1 MDGLSQVPHQE
12 VNQPVW
18 PNWPAFLAQANGIG
32 LSVSL
37 SWLPRLDKFVDLLVG
52 RAARLG
58 LTAIADPVSAA
69 TKHLLDSLTCLKV
82 MEKLAPG
89 RKVVDVGSGAG
100 LPGIPLAIA
109 RPDLEF
115 CLLESSKKGCGFL
128 EDAVRGLELGNVR
141 VVCMRAEEAGRD
153 ATLRE
158 GFDMAVCRAVARL
171 IVAAE
176 YCLPLVRV
184 GGLMV
189 AMKGPAGRD
198 ELSEAQAALSVLGGE
213 EEGALEF
220 DIAAPASSGASCE
233 SLRRLLICIAKKK
246 PTPEKYPRRT
256 GIPSKR
262 PFR

>member
-1 MDGLSQVPHQE
+1 MTRAD
-12 VNQPVW
+12 W
-18 PNWPAFLAQANGIG
+18 PTLLAQAAEIG
-32 LSVSL
+32 LSVSA
-37 SWLPRLDKFVDLLVG
+37 SWLPQLEKLLDLLVS

-58 LTAIADPVSAA
+58 LTAITDPTSAA
-69 TKHLLDSLTCLKV
+69 TKHVLDSLTCLKV

-109 RPDLEF
+109 RPDIEF

-128 EDAVRGLELGNVR
+128 EDTARELELSNIKVR
-141 VVCMRAEEAGRD
+141 CMRAEEAGQD
-153 ATLRE
+153 ASLRE
-158 GFDMAVCRAVARL
+158 NFDMAVCRAVARL
-171 IVAAE
+171 VVVAE

-184 GGLMV
+184 GGLVV

-213 EEGALEF
+213 EEKVVEF
-220 DIAAPASSGASCE
+220 DIAIPASSSAAGE
-233 SLRRLLICIAKKK
+233 SLRRLLICIAKKRL
-246 PTPEKYPRRT
+246 TPAKYPRRT

-262 PFR
+262 PLKGV